1 MHSCIINLVKN
12 EIIICRE
19 YSKTHLNM
27 NNVVI
32 VKPNEEK
39 LWDYRFV
46 VKSKFKKLR
55 LKKLIMKTG
64 SLLKSIFFPI
74 VRGN

>member
-1 MHSCIINLVKN
+1 
-12 EIIICRE
+12 
-19 YSKTHLNM
+19 M
-27 NNVVI
+27 NDVVI

-55 LKKLIMKTG
+55 LKKIDHENWKFV
-64 SLLKSIFFPI
+64 KEYFFPI
-74 VRGN
+74 VREN